1 MKRRH
6 RPKNKEI
13 IAKTYNPTPFVFRYM
28 LIVCCF
34 MLIALN
40 TLLFTLPLDARVA
53 GNCSNCHTMHNSQ
66 GGQPVARGDAPWG
79 DTGGSTDVRPSLL
92 IASCLGCHSLT
103 TAGESTKAIGGS
115 IIPIVFNITEPTYG
129 AKGLAAGNFFFVS
142 TTVDNTGHNIF
153 PTNTDETL
161 NNTPPGGNF
170 PSGELIQG

>member
-1 MKRRH
+1 MGRGH
-6 RPKNKEI
+6 TTKNKEHSSGSLSL
-13 IAKTYNPTPFVFRYM
+13 PV
-28 LIVCCF
+28 CF
-34 MLIALN
+34 MLIVLS
-40 TLLFTLPLDARVA
+40 TLLFALSSEARVA

-129 AKGLAAGNFFFVS
+129 AKGLAAGNFFFV
-142 TTVDNTGHNIF
+142 
-153 PTNTDETL
+153 
-161 NNTPPGGNF
+161 
-170 PSGELIQG
+170 